1 MKKILFL
8 FAAFLLTF
16 SLAACGGEELA
27 ELPEEVTMEN
37 LDEYLDRP
45 DVQYVDVRNFDDK
58 LNSGYIEGFE
68 MIPFFDY
75 LEYEGILVRTDGWNF
90 EAASLQNESALKALF
105 NEDKAIFIMCG
116 SGTRAAFVK
125 SALEAAGYENVYN
138 VGGIADYS
146 GDYKVLGDGSY
157 TIDMPV
163 KGDYTPGIYYGM
175 SESNGYMATVIINEA
190 GGIEEVIL
198 NALNEM
204 DPDGVKNS
212 GDEYVTTKQALQ
224 GDYGMLGITGKGW
237 FEHANELAA
246 ALVANQGWNPDWE
259 IVAGDRHDKF
269 NPEDEEVIM
278 DGIAGVTI
286 GIEGFKVAFE
296 EAIGQAE

>member
-8 FAAFLLTF
+8 LAAFVLTF

-75 LEYEGILVRTDGWNF
+75 LEYENILVRTDGWNF
-90 EAASLQNESALKALF
+90 EAASLKNESALKGLF

-116 SGTRAAFVK
+116 SGTRAAFVLA
-125 SALEAAGYENVYN
+125 ALEAAGYENVYN
-138 VGGIADYS
+138 VGGIADYD
-146 GDYKVLGDGSY
+146 GEYMVLGDGSY

-175 SESNGYMATVIINEA
+175 AESSGYYATVIINSA

-198 NALNEM
+198 NALYTI
-204 DPDGVKNS
+204 DPDDIENS
-212 GDEYVTTKQALQ
+212 GDEYVTTKHAL
-224 GDYGMLGITGKGW
+224 GPDYGMKAITGKGW
-237 FEHANELAA
+237 YEHANELAA
-246 ALVANQGWNPDWE
+246 ALVANQGWSDEWDTY
-259 IVAGDRHDKF
+259 VAGSHDKF
-269 NPEDEEVIM
+269 VVDDEEVVM

-286 GIEGFKVAFE
+286 GIEGFKEAFA

>member
-8 FAAFLLTF
+8 LAAFVLTF

-37 LDEYLDRP
+37 LDEYLNRP
-45 DVQYVDVRNFDDK
+45 DVQYVDVRNYDDK

-68 MIPFFDY
+68 MIAFFDY
-75 LEYEGILVRTDGWNF
+75 LEYENILVRTDGWNF
-90 EAASLQNESALKALF
+90 EAASLKNESALKGLF

-138 VGGIADYS
+138 VGGISDYD
-146 GDYKVLGDGSY
+146 GEYMVLGDGSY

-175 SESNGYMATVIINEA
+175 AETSGYYATVIINSA

-198 NALNEM
+198 NALYTV
-204 DPDGVKNS
+204 DPDDIENS
-212 GDEYVTTKQALQ
+212 GDEYVTTKHAL
-224 GDYGMLGITGKGW
+224 GADYGMLGITGKGW
-237 FEHANELAA
+237 YEHANELAA
-246 ALVANQGWNPDWE
+246 ALVASQGWNPDWE
-259 IVAGDRHDKF
+259 IVSGDRHDKF
-269 NPEDEEVIM
+269 NPEDNDVIV

-286 GIEGFKVAFE
+286 GIEGFKEAFE

>member
-8 FAAFLLTF
+8 FAAFVLTF

-37 LDEYLDRP
+37 LDEYLNRP

-68 MIPFFDY
+68 FIPFFDY
-75 LEYEGILVRTDGWNF
+75 LEYENILVRTDGWNF
-90 EAASLQNESALKALF
+90 EAASLKNESALKGLF
-105 NEDKAIFIMCG
+105 QDDKAIFIMCG

-125 SALEAAGYENVYN
+125 SALEAAGYDNVYN

-163 KGDYTPGIYYGM
+163 KGDYTPGIYFGLDED
-175 SESNGYMATVIINEA
+175 SKYMATVIINSA
-190 GGIEEVIL
+190 GGIEEVIFDGIYQK
-198 NALNEM
+198 
-204 DPDGVKNS
+204 DPDRTPDS
-212 GDEYVTTKQALQ
+212 GDEYWTTKQVL
-224 GDYGMLGITGKGW
+224 GDDYGMSRNSEIGD
-237 FEHANELAA
+237 FYVHANNLADA
-246 ALVANQGWNPDWE
+246 VVANQGWSDDWT
-259 IVAGDRHDKF
+259 IVEGKF
-269 NPEDEEVIM
+269 EE
-278 DGIAGVTI
+278 GIDAVAGVTVSVDGMKI
-286 GIEGFKVAFE
+286 AFE
-296 EAIGQAE
+296 EAIAQAAE